1 MDQMILG
8 PGIFSRVSY
17 TDTRSGNIGLRS
29 LWTPVNELPCYRLC
43 TYPFHL
49 LPLFGHWPI
58 IVGIRLSC
66 ILQAKQNRRRY
77 KYHLFIC
84 HLKWAWTYAWNV
96 RSVVWCYQ
104 GFRFLFLSH
113 LPQHMV
119 SAYKVT
125 SRLKI
130 DAGASAI
137 IYELHI
143 LKKKGKT
150 EHSQVN
156 LFSSRTHIMLQHTG

>member
-1 MDQMILG
+1 
-8 PGIFSRVSY
+8 
-17 TDTRSGNIGLRS
+17 
-29 LWTPVNELPCYRLC
+29 
-43 TYPFHL
+43 
-49 LPLFGHWPI
+49 
-58 IVGIRLSC
+58 
-66 ILQAKQNRRRY
+66 
-77 KYHLFIC
+77 
-84 HLKWAWTYAWNV
+84 
-96 RSVVWCYQ
+96 
-104 GFRFLFLSH
+104 
-113 LPQHMV
+113 MV